1 VVASVV
7 KATPVTAGIPI
18 VLYDPTQTAA
28 DARKFHRSAPAGVA
42 RYLKTDEATLLVQAV
57 TDVLT

>member
-1 VVASVV
+1 M